1 MRRGSSTADGFAT
14 TGAVDS
20 LRPIALWLLV
30 LLLLIAA
37 GAPPVAMVSDLK
49 GTIQGVTLFGM
60 LPAGQELRLPA
71 GAELSLSFV
80 QGGLRERLKGPCLAR
95 LEPTGVK
102 MLEGAPAVTMRPAE
116 GESAALPTGLNLDKI
131 GGLRRGELRFVNDP
145 VSLTSRPVL
154 RWVSSERF
162 PELEI
167 MIEEAGTFKRVLKQ
181 RVPPEPARLQVE
193 LSPGKSY
200 LLSLTAFRAD
210 GSHIPNEPLP
220 VSLRVLSS
228 QETERY
234 EALAREARMELQAH
248 PEDLAPL
255 NELLAAY
262 LSEELFGPALD
273 LARELVRRRSSDAI
287 LTRLVSDL
295 EERQR

>member
-1 MRRGSSTADGFAT
+1 
-14 TGAVDS
+14 
-20 LRPIALWLLV
+20 
-30 LLLLIAA
+30 
-37 GAPPVAMVSDLK
+37 MVSDLK
-49 GTIQGVTLFGM
+49 GKIEGVSLFGM
-60 LPAGQELRLPA
+60 LPAGAELRLPA

-95 LEPTGVK
+95 LEATGVK
-102 MLEGAPAVTMRPAE
+102 VLEGDPAATMRPAE
-116 GESAALPTGLNLDKI
+116 SNAATLPTGLNLDKI

-162 PELEI
+162 SELEV

-220 VSLRVLSS
+220 VPLRVLSS
-228 QETERY
+228 EESERY
-234 EALAREARMELQAH
+234 EALAREARMQVQAH

-255 NELLAAY
+255 SELLAAY
-262 LSEELFGPALD
+262 LSEELYAPALE
-273 LARELVRRRSSDAI
+273 LARELTRRRSGDAI
-287 LTRLVSDL
+287 LTKLVSDL

>member
-1 MRRGSSTADGFAT
+1 MKPQSQPRQERLFQRSIVS
-14 TGAVDS
+14 
-20 LRPIALWLLV
+20 WLV
-30 LLLLIAA
+30 LLLLVAA

-49 GTIQGVTLFGM
+49 GKIDGISLFGM

-95 LEPTGVK
+95 LEATGAKV
-102 MLEGAPAVTMRPAE
+102 LEGAPAVTMRPAE
-116 GESAALPTGLNLDKI
+116 GSDSAALPRGLNLDKI

-162 PELEI
+162 PELEV

-181 RVPPEPARLQVE
+181 RVPPEPARMQVE

-228 QETERY
+228 EETERY

-248 PEDLAPL
+248 PDDLAPL

-262 LSEELFGPALD
+262 LAEELYAPALE
-273 LARELVRRRSSDAI
+273 LARELARRRSSDAI

-295 EERQR
+295 EERGR